1 MKKNKVADR
10 IMVLIITIIFL
21 VLIGVSIYM
30 NLVTRKN
37 DEVQN
42 SINSITIATHRSY
55 VGDDE

>member
-30 NLVTRKN
+30 NMVTRKT
-37 DEVQN
+37 DEIQN
-42 SINSITIATHRSY
+42 SINSMSIMKTT
-55 VGDDE
+55 V